1 MIRRDMAVKATR
13 TGLSVRRNPTMEDV
27 ATAAGVS
34 RALVSLVMRDSPK
47 VSLERRER
55 VLDAAARLGYRPNNL
70 ARSLASRRTST
81 VGVLLNDLHNPFFAE
96 IAAGIEQLAS
106 TVGYQVV
113 ISTGGRR
120 ARRERA
126 MVEALLEHRT
136 DGIILVSPRLE
147 STAIVEF
154 ASSVPVVVVGR
165 RIRGGVVDCVIT
177 DDMLGARLAVQH
189 LVELG
194 HERIVHVDGGAGAG
208 AAPRRSGYRRAMEE
222 AGLGALATVLAGDFT
237 EEAGVAA
244 AQALVAGGRPLPT
257 AMFGANDLVAAG
269 MLDRFEDHGVEVPED
284 ISIVGYDNTFL
295 AGLHRIALTTIDQP
309 RVEMG
314 RLALELVLER
324 VDGRREART
333 HLTQPTLVVRKTSG
347 PPR

>member
-1 MIRRDMAVKATR
+1 MFRLEMGVKPTR
-13 TGLSVRRNPTMEDV
+13 KGAPTMQDV
-27 ATAAGVS
+27 ARAAGVS

-47 VSLERRER
+47 VSTLRRER
-55 VLDAAARLGYRPNNL
+55 VLAAATRLGYRPNHL

-81 VGVLLNDLHNPFFAE
+81 VGVLLDDLHNPFFAE

-136 DGIILVSPRLE
+136 AGIVLVSPRLAA
-147 STAIVEF
+147 TAIAEV
-154 ASSVPVVVVGR
+154 AAAVPVVVVGR
-165 RIRGGVVDCVIT
+165 RVRSAAVDCVIT
-177 DDMLGARLAVQH
+177 DEMLGARLAVDH
-189 LVELG
+189 LVGLG

-208 AAPRRSGYRRAMEE
+208 AAPRRSGYRRAMAG
-222 AGLGALATVLAGDFT
+222 AGLAALAEVLPGDFT
-237 EEAGVAA
+237 EQAGVAA
-244 AQALVAGGRPLPT
+244 AQAMMARGSLPT
-257 AMFGANDLVAAG
+257 AVFGANDLVAAG
-269 MLDRFEDHGVEVPED
+269 MLDRFEDNGVEVPED
-284 ISIVGYDNTFL
+284 VSIVGYDNTFL
-295 AGLHRIALTTIDQP
+295 AALHRMSLTTIDQP

-324 VDGRREART
+324 VDGRREPRT
-333 HLTQPTLVVRKTSG
+333 HVTQPTLVVRGSSG
-347 PPR
+347 PPW

>member
-1 MIRRDMAVKATR
+1 MIRRAMAVKAAR
-13 TGLSVRRNPTMEDV
+13 TATSARRTPTMEDV
-27 ATAAGVS
+27 AVEAGVS

-47 VSLERRER
+47 VSRERRER
-55 VLDAAARLGYRPNNL
+55 VLEAAARLGYRPNHM

-136 DGIILVSPRLE
+136 DGIILVSPRMEAPAILE
-147 STAIVEF
+147 V
-154 ASSVPVVVVGR
+154 ASSVPVVLVGR
-165 RIRGGVVDCVIT
+165 RVRGRAIDCVMT
-177 DDMLGARLAVQH
+177 DDTLGARLAVQH
-189 LVELG
+189 LVGLG

-208 AAPRRSGYRRAMEE
+208 AAPRRAGYKRAMAE
-222 AGLGALATVLAGDFT
+222 AGLAAHAEILPGDFT

-244 AQALVAGGRPLPT
+244 AEAMLARGALPT
-257 AMFGANDLVAAG
+257 AVFGANDLVAAG
-269 MLDRFEDHGVEVPED
+269 MLDRFEDEGVSVPAD
-284 ISIVGYDNTFL
+284 ISIVGFDNTFL
-295 AGLHRIALTTIDQP
+295 AALHRIALTTIDQP
-309 RVEMG
+309 RVQMG
-314 RLALELVLER
+314 RLALELLLER
-324 VDGRREART
+324 VDGRRETRT
-333 HLTQPTLVVRKTSG
+333 HLTEPTLVVRKTSG
-347 PPR
+347 PAP